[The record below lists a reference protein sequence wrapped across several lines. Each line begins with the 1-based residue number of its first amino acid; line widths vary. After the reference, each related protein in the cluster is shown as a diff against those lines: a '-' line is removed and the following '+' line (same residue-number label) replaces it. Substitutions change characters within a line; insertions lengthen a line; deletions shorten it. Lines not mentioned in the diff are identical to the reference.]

1 MSQLKMEFRDFSTI
15 PDIPVPENYVLRN
28 YLEGD
33 EAGLSRVYIAGDLGM
48 ETPELVREKLIEH
61 PCFTPE
67 RMFVLEYDGEIVGT
81 ACAWANAQ
89 DSSKG
94 YLHMVGV
101 LDGHRGKHLGAF
113 VTVATMKYHRGHGF
127 TAQQLDTDDW
137 REAAVK
143 LYLDLGYVPVLVDDS
158 HAARWRTLAA
168 KLHRPKALAEAIDR
182 A

>member
-1 MSQLKMEFRDFSTI
+1 MSQLKMEFRDLSTI
-15 PDIPVPENYVLRN
+15 PDIPVPDGYVLRN
-28 YLEGD
+28 YREGD
-33 EAGLSRVYIAGDLGM
+33 EAGLSRVYVAGDLGM

-67 RMFVLEYDGEIVGT
+67 RIFVLEYDAEIVGT
-81 ACAWANAQ
+81 ACAWANAR

-101 LDGHRGKHLGAF
+101 LDGHRGKRLGALL
-113 VTVATMKYHRGHGF
+113 TITTMIYHRDHGF

-143 LYLDLGYVPVLVDDS
+143 LYLDLGYVPVYIDDT
-158 HAARWRTLAA
+158 HPGRWRTLAA
-168 KLHRPKALAEAIDR
+168 KLHRPEALADAIDR